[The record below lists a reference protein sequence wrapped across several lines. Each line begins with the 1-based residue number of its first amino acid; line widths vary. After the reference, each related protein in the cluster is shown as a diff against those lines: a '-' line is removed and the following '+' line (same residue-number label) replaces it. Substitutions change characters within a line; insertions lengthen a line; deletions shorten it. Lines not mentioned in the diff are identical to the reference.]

1 VKYLDWM
8 SEKGFVE
15 INDDG
20 FVCLTQRGDEAYDR
34 LIKWILEY
42 IGRLKFP
49 RF

>member
-1 VKYLDWM
+1 M